1 MIKENGRN
9 LMIVNGNTEGLK
21 GIIEELEG
29 VYELEYP
36 QTSFGVRSLSTL
48 LLLYQA

>member
-21 GIIEELEG
+21 GNYELEG
-29 VYELEYP
+29 VYELEIP
-36 QTSFGVRSLSTL
+36 R
-48 LLLYQA
+48 QALE